1 MVRAL
6 VALTLITVLASCGSM
21 RASKLNP
28 FNWFGRSQ
36 AAQRATDPAMPE
48 DARGL
53 VGEVLTMTVEPLPT
67 GAIVRAT
74 GLSPRQGYWDAAL
87 VAQPVT
93 EDGTLVLDF
102 RIFPPIEP
110 TDVSTPRS
118 REVTAAIHLSRQKL
132 ETIREIIVQGANN
145 ARASRR

>member
-6 VALTLITVLASCGSM
+6 AALVLIAALASCGSM
-21 RASKLNP
+21 RESRLNP

-36 AAQRATDPAMPE
+36 AAARVEVPGQPE
-48 DARGL
+48 DLRGL
-53 VGEVLTMTVEPLPT
+53 VGEVLSMSVEPLPT
-67 GAIVRAT
+67 GALVRAT

-93 EDGTLVLDF
+93 EDGRLVLDF

-110 TDVSTPRS
+110 TDVNTPRS
-118 REVTAAIHLSRQKL
+118 RQVTAAIHLSRVTL
-132 ETIREIIVQGANN
+132 ENVREIVVQGATN